1 MGPYHR
7 SYYNLN
13 KHCPYLQL
21 IYSIL
26 GIFFICCA
34 LLKILSAIA
43 SDADR
48 QIADITFS
56 NHQGLEFSQQ
66 VLKCLH
72 FHVSLRTPVIRAVGL
87 VDFQIGDLRIDVS
100 HRNKVISS
108 TSTLF
113 PKGHVFGFSPRLAY
127 HFGGWR
133 RVRGGV
139 MRRCGGC
146 VTWRLK
152 LKKSCLK
159 SFLSWMQLNPWM
171 GSWNCGVLPCS
182 CASCAGRLMRG

>member
-1 MGPYHR
+1 MGPYHV
-7 SYYNLN
+7 N
-13 KHCPYLQL
+13 KHCQHLQL

-26 GIFFICCA
+26 SIFFFFYICCS
-34 LLKILSAIA
+34 LLKILSAIV

-48 QIADITFS
+48 QIADVTFS

-87 VDFQIGDLRIDVS
+87 APFFSQFPLLLHFWHLQTGNLRIDVS

-113 PKGHVFGFSPRLAY
+113 PKGQVFGFRPRFAY
-127 HFGGWR
+127 HFGVWR
-133 RVRGGV
+133 RVWGGV
-139 MRRCGGC
+139 MRRSWGG
-146 VTWRLK
+146 VTRCLK
-152 LKKSCLK
+152 L
-159 SFLSWMQLNPWM
+159 
-171 GSWNCGVLPCS
+171 
-182 CASCAGRLMRG
+182 